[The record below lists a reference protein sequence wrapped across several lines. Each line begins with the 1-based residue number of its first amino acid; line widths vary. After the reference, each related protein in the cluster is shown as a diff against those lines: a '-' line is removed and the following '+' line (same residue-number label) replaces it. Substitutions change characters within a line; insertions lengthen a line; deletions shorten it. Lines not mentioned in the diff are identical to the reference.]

1 MTTSEEAWA
10 SVSQRILFVCTGNI
24 CRSPTAE
31 AVARHWLRM
40 VGLDGVVSV
49 DSAGIQGSHVGE
61 APDPRS
67 QRAAAIRGYDLS
79 RQRAR
84 KLTEADFAEFDLLL
98 AMDRGH
104 LRAMQHKC
112 PPEHQAKLR
121 LFLSF
126 APECDRQD
134 VPDPYYGA
142 GHGFDEVLDLCESGV
157 QGLLDTLRD
166 TA

>member
-1 MTTSEEAWA
+1 MIH
-10 SVSQRILFVCTGNI
+10 RILFVCTGNI

-61 APDPRS
+61 TTDSRS
-67 QRAAAIRGYDLS
+67 QRAAALRGYDLS
-79 RQRAR
+79 RGRAR
-84 KLTEADFAEFDLLL
+84 KLTEADFAQFDLLL

-104 LRAMQHKC
+104 LRAMQQKC
-112 PPEHQAKLR
+112 PPEHQSKLR

-126 APECDRQD
+126 APECERED

-142 GHGFDEVLDLCESGV
+142 GQGFDDVLDLCEAGV
-157 QGLLDTLRD
+157 QGLIDTLRD
-166 TA
+166 TR